1 VKESMQKVL
10 GMDKMLAARRNEF
23 PRDAKFLLRCYLGH
37 IDLAIPNESNRFKY
51 KQQYEEFKLW
61 MTYVIIGASA
71 LVLWSAGRYR
81 SLEKVFHF
89 VLVNYYFAV
98 ILREHIL
105 VQNGSKIKTWWRVY
119 NYCAIVLSGVM
130 LTWPKSMSFT
140 TFHPQF
146 MVFSL
151 YIGLVQ
157 LLQYQYQKKA
167 SYIAVAVNGQN
178 SLNVSHS
185 APKSKLTYI
194 VVCLFVAYIAQLYNA
209 YTLLNLYMTDSCRE
223 WQVAVCGL
231 LFFGLGLGN
240 IVTMVY
246 VIHGK
251 TQPKVADKDG

>member
-1 VKESMQKVL
+1 MFGEDRVKACLQKVKGL
-10 GMDKMLAARRNEF
+10 DTMLAARRSEF

-61 MTYVIIGASA
+61 MTYLIIGASA

-98 ILREHIL
+98 ILREHVL

-130 LTWPKSMSFT
+130 LTWPKGDSFS

-151 YIGLVQ
+151 YLGLVQ

-167 SYIAVAVNGQN
+167 SYIAVAVKKHNPI
-178 SLNVSHS
+178 NVSHS
-185 APKSKLTYI
+185 APKSKLTYV
-194 VVCLFVAYIAQLYNA
+194 VVCLFVAYVSNIRQACTPLDVCCNMFSPPCVVR
-209 YTLLNLYMTDSCRE
+209 TLAPMSC
-223 WQVAVCGL
+223 G
-231 LFFGLGLGN
+231 
-240 IVTMVY
+240 
-246 VIHGK
+246 
-251 TQPKVADKDG
+251 